1 MNVKFIIIGI
11 AIVVLFVSEF
21 LWRKKSSKFNLDIAL
36 KIGDLL
42 FKDDSDEFRKYVN
55 LFVNEK
61 EKFKEKYESDFEE
74 IGIEFNDIKLLDL
87 VIQFGVDANKI
98 LIIDWRG
105 EENDGEVQDF
115 CEEIL
120 KCKIDWEEVN
130 QFKVKE
136 RESDVLVLFEK
147 INADLSQLGY
157 TLIFSTNSN
166 DSYEIGV
173 TKIENF
179 DKIKMIK
186 KDLFT
191 IQPK

>member
-1 MNVKFIIIGI
+1 M
-11 AIVVLFVSEF
+11 E
-21 LWRKKSSKFNLDIAL
+21 KKSSKFNLDIAL